1 MVRGGSIIA
10 INMVVVVIAGILL
23 GPRMGALVG
32 FVGTLLNAIIS
43 PAGSQSFEFVAVI
56 PHTIMGYVAGLLGR
70 VNQIVAAFAILV
82 GHGLNIVGFLLVG
95 LLPFSAVAGAAL
107 LVGLATVQHRTTA
120 LIVVDMQN
128 DFVKRGGALVVET
141 AAATIPAIQ
150 RLLALARAKGMKVF
164 FTQDTH
170 EEGDIEFPLWGP
182 HVLRGTWGLQ
192 IVDELAPR
200 PGERVI
206 EKLRYDGFFGTPL
219 DHELRL
225 GGIQPVIVSGTVA
238 NIWVLPTP

>member
-1 MVRGGSIIA
+1 
-10 INMVVVVIAGILL
+10 
-23 GPRMGALVG
+23 
-32 FVGTLLNAIIS
+32 
-43 PAGSQSFEFVAVI
+43 VAVTLQV
-56 PHTIMGYVAGLLGR
+56 PEYT
-70 VNQIVAAFAILV
+70 
-82 GHGLNIVGFLLVG
+82 
-95 LLPFSAVAGAAL
+95 
-107 LVGLATVQHRTTA
+107 LAREVSVDPRTTA

-128 DFVKRGGALVVET
+128 DFVKPGGALVVET

-150 RLLALARAKGMKVF
+150 RLLTLARAKGMKVF

-170 EEGDIEFPLWGP
+170 EEGDIEFPIWGP
-182 HVLRGTWGLQ
+182 HVLRGTWGWQ

-225 GGIQPVIVSGTVA
+225 AGIQTVIVCGTVA
-238 NIWVLPTP
+238 NICVLHTAGSAALRGYRVVLLIDAISAITPFDQQAAIRQVHFLYRGVITTSEAIRAA

>member
-1 MVRGGSIIA
+1 MSTRQIVYAALLAALYAVIGRFLTQYLPNPMVRGGSIIA

-95 LLPFSAVAGAAL
+95 LLPFSAVAVAVFWVGLVTETVIDLIVIWITVAAL
-107 LVGLATVQHRTTA
+107 RPLVRQL
-120 LIVVDMQN
+120 
-128 DFVKRGGALVVET
+128 
-141 AAATIPAIQ
+141 PA
-150 RLLALARAKGMKVF
+150 
-164 FTQDTH
+164 
-170 EEGDIEFPLWGP
+170 
-182 HVLRGTWGLQ
+182 
-192 IVDELAPR
+192 
-200 PGERVI
+200 
-206 EKLRYDGFFGTPL
+206 
-219 DHELRL
+219 
-225 GGIQPVIVSGTVA
+225 
-238 NIWVLPTP
+238 

>member
-1 MVRGGSIIA
+1 MAV
-10 INMVVVVIAGILL
+10 
-23 GPRMGALVG
+23 
-32 FVGTLLNAIIS
+32 TLQV
-43 PAGSQSFEFVAVI
+43 PEY
-56 PHTIMGYVAGLLGR
+56 T
-70 VNQIVAAFAILV
+70 
-82 GHGLNIVGFLLVG
+82 
-95 LLPFSAVAGAAL
+95 
-107 LVGLATVQHRTTA
+107 LAREVSVDPRTTA
-120 LIVVDMQN
+120 LIIVDMQN

-150 RLLALARAKGMKVF
+150 RLLTLARAKGMKVF

-170 EEGDIEFPLWGP
+170 EEGDIEFPIWGP
-182 HVLRGTWGLQ
+182 HVLRGTWGWQ

-225 GGIQPVIVSGTVA
+225 AGIQSVIVCGTVA
-238 NIWVLPTP
+238 NICVLHTAGSAALRGYRVVLLIDAISAITPFDQQAAIRQVHFLYRGVITTSEAIRAA

>member
-1 MVRGGSIIA
+1 MAV
-10 INMVVVVIAGILL
+10 
-23 GPRMGALVG
+23 
-32 FVGTLLNAIIS
+32 TLQV
-43 PAGSQSFEFVAVI
+43 PEY
-56 PHTIMGYVAGLLGR
+56 T
-70 VNQIVAAFAILV
+70 
-82 GHGLNIVGFLLVG
+82 
-95 LLPFSAVAGAAL
+95 
-107 LVGLATVQHRTTA
+107 LAREVSVDPRTTA

-128 DFVKRGGALVVET
+128 DFVKPGGALVVET

-170 EEGDIEFPLWGP
+170 EEGDIEFPIWGP
-182 HVLRGTWGLQ
+182 HVLRGTWGWQ

-225 GGIQPVIVSGTVA
+225 AGIQSVIVCGTVA
-238 NIWVLPTP
+238 NICVLHTAGSAALRGYRVVLLIDAISAITPFDQQAAIRQVHFLYRGVNTTSEAIRAA

>member
-1 MVRGGSIIA
+1 MAV
-10 INMVVVVIAGILL
+10 
-23 GPRMGALVG
+23 
-32 FVGTLLNAIIS
+32 TLQV
-43 PAGSQSFEFVAVI
+43 PEYTVEREV
-56 PHTIMGYVAGLLGR
+56 
-70 VNQIVAAFAILV
+70 
-82 GHGLNIVGFLLVG
+82 
-95 LLPFSAVAGAAL
+95 
-107 LVGLATVQHRTTA
+107 TVQPRTTA

-128 DFVKRGGALVVET
+128 DFVKPGGALVVET

-170 EEGDIEFPLWGP
+170 EEGDIEFPIWGP
-182 HVLRGTWGLQ
+182 HVLRGTWGWR

-225 GGIQPVIVSGTVA
+225 AGIQSVIVCGTVA
-238 NIWVLPTP
+238 NICVLHTAGSAALRGYRVVLLIDAISAITPFDQQAAIRQVHFLYRGVITTSEAIRAA

>member
-1 MVRGGSIIA
+1 
-10 INMVVVVIAGILL
+10 
-23 GPRMGALVG
+23 
-32 FVGTLLNAIIS
+32 
-43 PAGSQSFEFVAVI
+43 VAVTLQV
-56 PHTIMGYVAGLLGR
+56 PEYT
-70 VNQIVAAFAILV
+70 
-82 GHGLNIVGFLLVG
+82 
-95 LLPFSAVAGAAL
+95 
-107 LVGLATVQHRTTA
+107 LAREVSVDPRTTA

-128 DFVKRGGALVVET
+128 DFVKPGGALVVET

-170 EEGDIEFPLWGP
+170 EEGDIEFPIWGP
-182 HVLRGTWGLQ
+182 HVLRGTWGWQ

-225 GGIQPVIVSGTVA
+225 AAIQNVIVCGTVA
-238 NIWVLPTP
+238 NICVLHTAGSAALRGYRVVLLIDAISAITPFDQQAAIRQVHFLYRGVITTSEAIRAA